1 MIVQSVITRE
11 FELKSEK
18 PIKDSI
24 RIIKYNS
31 LIKKRDRLQNRIRQA
46 QGAVLTLDKQEELIT
61 LINEK
66 MNIDYEIKLI
76 KDANE

>member
-1 MIVQSVITRE
+1 MI
-11 FELKSEK
+11 
-18 PIKDSI
+18 
-24 RIIKYNS
+24 IIKYNS
-31 LIKKRDRLQNRIRQA
+31 VRKTRDPPQNRIRQA

-66 MNIDYEIKLI
+66 MNIDSEIKLI